1 MLKNKLLISTALAS
15 ALFAGAATADI
26 KFNGSATYNYMVFD
40 DSTNG
45 VDLNPNGNYTGREMV
60 LGVTAAGDL
69 SKLPGWKYKVAGDI
83 EDAGTT
89 FGTHEIQL
97 SNGALT
103 LTAGSDTSAG
113 IEDVKD
119 LIPHVNNRRSDIVG
133 GGQVSFVTYTVGSS
147 SASSARLFGSDVLD
161 NTSGKNYFAADVK
174 TDMANISIAH
184 TPNLAGQTTDK
195 EDDVSGN
202 ASAGSASSISIK
214 GSFGVEGLTA
224 GAGILRA
231 TTNTSG
237 YEDPAAQTYGFTY
250 KTGQFAVGASR
261 QVNTYDDAAATSR
274 ESTQDDFGITYSVN
288 DNLSVGVIYS
298 PQTLTTKSAAD
309 VDSNL
314 TVVSVGY
321 SLGAVSLGYD
331 YATMDNAA
339 LTTGRDVVLHKFT
352 VKAAF

>member
-26 KFNGSATYNYMVFD
+26 KFSGSATYNYMVFD
-40 DSTNG
+40 DATNG
-45 VDLNPNGNYTGREMV
+45 VDLNPNGNYTGQEMV
-60 LGVTAAGDL
+60 LGVTASGDL
-69 SKLPGWKYKVAGDI
+69 TALPGWTYKVTGDI
-83 EDAGTT
+83 EDNGGS
-89 FGTHEIQL
+89 FGTHEMQI
-97 SNGALT
+97 SNGTLT

-119 LIPHVNNRRSDIVG
+119 LIPHVNNRRADIVG
-133 GGQVSFVTYTVGSS
+133 GGMVSFVTYTAGTGS
-147 SASSARLFGSDVLD
+147 ATNARLFGSDVLD
-161 NTSGKNYFAADVK
+161 NTSAKNYFAADVK

-184 TPNLAGQTTDK
+184 TPNLASGTGDK

-202 ASAGSASSISIK
+202 ASAGSATSISVK

-224 GAGILRA
+224 GAGIMRG
-231 TTNTSG
+231 TTNTTG
-237 YEDPAAQTYGFTY
+237 NEDPASQTYGFTY
-250 KTGQFAVGASR
+250 KAGQFAVGAAR

-274 ESTQDDFGITYSVN
+274 ESTQDEFAITYSVN

-298 PQTLTTKSAAD
+298 PQTLTTKGVAD

-321 SLGAVSLGYD
+321 SLGAVALGYD

-339 LTTGRDVVLHKFT
+339 LTEGRDVTLHKFT
-352 VKAAF
+352 VKASF